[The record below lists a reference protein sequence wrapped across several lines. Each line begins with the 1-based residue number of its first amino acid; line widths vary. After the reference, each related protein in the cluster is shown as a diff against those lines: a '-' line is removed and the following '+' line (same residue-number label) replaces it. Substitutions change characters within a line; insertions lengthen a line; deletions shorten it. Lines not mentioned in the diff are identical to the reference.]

1 VPDAIEIP
9 VIDLAPF
16 LAGAPEGADVVRA
29 IRSACEQIG
38 FFCITGHGVPDATIE
53 RIKERSRAFFDQA
66 DAAKRR
72 SAPPGTVPGGVTYS
86 PVASEALAA
95 SRGEQTPGD
104 LKQMLD
110 YGPGWPGNDWPAEP
124 AGLRESHE
132 AYYAA
137 LGVLAGHLRRAFAL
151 AAGLPEDAFEPSF
164 ANHLSSLRVIDY
176 PEPTAP
182 PEPGQ
187 LRAGAHSDY
196 GFVTILLSQASAGG
210 LQAQSRAGDWIDV
223 PALDG
228 AYVVNIADAL
238 MRMTNDR
245 WVSTPHRVVN
255 PPAGASNTRRQSIP
269 YFHNPDPDAIVR
281 CLEPFVSAERP
292 ARYAPISYAEYAQQ
306 MADATHGAAA
316 GVNG

>member
-1 VPDAIEIP
+1 VPDAAQIP

-16 LAGAPEGADVVRA
+16 IAGAPEADQVVSA
-29 IRSACEQIG
+29 IRAACEEIG
-38 FFCITGHGVPDATIE
+38 FFCIVGHGVPDATIE
-53 RIKERSRAFFDQA
+53 RIKERSRAFFDQD
-66 DAAKRR
+66 DAAKLRY
-72 SAPPGTVPGGVTYS
+72 APAGTSPGGVTYS

-95 SRGEQTPGD
+95 SRGERTPGD

-110 YGPGWPGNDWPAEP
+110 YGPLWPGNPWPSEP
-124 AGLRESHE
+124 EGLRESHE

-137 LGVLAGHLRRAFAL
+137 LSTLAGHLRRAFAL

-164 ANHLSSLRVIDY
+164 TNHLSSLRVIDY

-210 LQAQSRAGDWIDV
+210 LQAQTRAGDWIDV
-223 PALDG
+223 PSVDG

-269 YFHNPDPDAIVR
+269 YFHNPDPGALVR
-281 CLEPFVSAERP
+281 CLEPFVTAERP
-292 ARYAPISYAEYAQQ
+292 ARYEAISYADYAQQ
-306 MADATHGAAA
+306 MTAATHGAATA
-316 GVNG
+316 

>member
-1 VPDAIEIP
+1 MSATIEIP
-9 VIDLAPF
+9 VIDLSPF
-16 LAGAPEGADVVRA
+16 LAGAPGGEDVVRA
-29 IRSACEQIG
+29 IRDACEEIG
-38 FFCITGHGVPDATIE
+38 FFCIVGHGVPGATIE
-53 RIKERSRAFFDQA
+53 RIKERSRAFFDRE
-66 DAAKRR
+66 DAEKRR
-72 SAPPGTVPGGVTYS
+72 YAPAGDVPGGVTYS

-95 SRGEQTPGD
+95 SRGERTPGD

-110 YGPGWPGNDWPAEP
+110 YGPGWPGNAWPDEP
-124 AGLRESHE
+124 DGLREAHE
-132 AYYAA
+132 AYFAA

-151 AAGLPEDAFEPSF
+151 AAGLPADAFEQSF
-164 ANHLSSLRVIDY
+164 RNHLSSLRVIDY
-176 PEPTAP
+176 PEPSAA

-210 LQAQSRAGDWIDV
+210 LQAQSRAGEWIDV

-269 YFHNPDPDAIVR
+269 YFHNPDPDALVR
-281 CLEPFVSAERP
+281 CLEPFVTADRP
-292 ARYAPISYAEYAQQ
+292 ARYEAITYAEYARQKAQ
-306 MADATHGAAA
+306 ATHGVAA
-316 GVNG
+316 G

>member
-1 VPDAIEIP
+1 VPDAIQIP

-16 LAGAPEGADVVRA
+16 LAGAPEGEQVVHA
-29 IRSACEQIG
+29 IRAACEEIG
-38 FFCITGHGVPDATIE
+38 FFCIVGHGVPEATIE
-53 RIKERSRAFFDQA
+53 RIKERSRAFFDQD

-72 SAPPGTVPGGVTYS
+72 YAPAGSSPGGVTYS

-95 SRGEQTPGD
+95 SRGERTPGD

-110 YGPGWPGNDWPAEP
+110 YGPLWPGNEWPSEP
-124 AGLRESHE
+124 EGLRESHE

-137 LGVLAGHLRRAFAL
+137 LSTLAGHLRRAFAL

-164 ANHLSSLRVIDY
+164 TNHLSSLRVIDY

-187 LRAGAHSDY
+187 LRAGAHADY

-210 LQAQSRAGDWIDV
+210 LQAQTRAGDWIDV
-223 PALDG
+223 PSIDG

-269 YFHNPDPDAIVR
+269 YFHNPDPGALVR
-281 CLEPFVSAERP
+281 CLEPFVTAERP
-292 ARYAPISYAEYAQQ
+292 ARYEAISYADYAQQ
-306 MADATHGAAA
+306 MTAATHGAATA
-316 GVNG
+316 